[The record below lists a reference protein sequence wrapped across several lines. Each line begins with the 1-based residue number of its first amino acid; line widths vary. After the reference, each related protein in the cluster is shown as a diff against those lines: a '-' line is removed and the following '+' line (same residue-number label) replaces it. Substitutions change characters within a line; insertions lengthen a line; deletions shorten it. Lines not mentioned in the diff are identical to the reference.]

1 MARRQAPERNRSR
14 KLMGSSEFGRPFRI
28 LFTRVSYYTWD
39 LECGPTGH
47 NFSWQGREGRA
58 RQAGQGRAR
67 QGGAGRGR
75 AGQGRAGRGRAG
87 QGSPFLGNYPHLTQ
101 QVPAVLDAKPTRSQR
116 GNRKQPE
123 KPMSL

>member
-58 RQAGQGRAR
+58 TGQD
-67 QGGAGRGR
+67 
-75 AGQGRAGRGRAG
+75 
-87 QGSPFLGNYPHLTQ
+87 GSPFLGNYPHLTQ
-101 QVPAVLDAKPTRSQR
+101 QVPAVPDAKPTRSQR